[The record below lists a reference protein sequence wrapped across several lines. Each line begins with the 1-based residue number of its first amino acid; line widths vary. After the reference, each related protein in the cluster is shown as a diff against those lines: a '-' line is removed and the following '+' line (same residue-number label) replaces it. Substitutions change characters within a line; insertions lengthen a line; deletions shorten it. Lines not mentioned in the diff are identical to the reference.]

1 MSKKIL
7 LLIPSLF
14 LSIFIF
20 GQQPVIMS
28 QYGTGIS
35 QIRLISSNEE
45 ETVLEFTLGTVYSKQ
60 MQNGEL
66 VLSLDKG
73 AQIQQKNMP
82 DLPKFSSSIIIPDL
96 ADMEFEILEDVFNEI
111 TISGIA
117 PSKGV
122 ISRNID
128 PNSINRIY
136 GQCYTTN
143 QLFPTSAIDL
153 STPYIMRDYRAQTI
167 NFYPLQY
174 NPVTHNLIVHNKI
187 VVKIKVKDDN
197 GINPLYRNEVINSV
211 EKEFHEM
218 YSGTFLNYEDNSR
231 YTAVEEN
238 GTMLI
243 ICHPSFTDEM
253 QPFIDWKIQRGLPVE
268 MVTTST
274 SGTTSS
280 SIKSYVQN
288 YYSTHP
294 NLKYLLLVGDAAQ
307 IPPQAPDGSNGLA
320 GHSDNFYGYLAGN
333 DRYPEIFVGRFSA
346 ENIGHVRTQVQR
358 SIQYEKNP
366 GITNSFGKGITIGS
380 AEGPGDDGEMDFE
393 HERIIRNKLL
403 SFTYTEVDEF
413 YDGSQ
418 GGVDAPGDP
427 TPSMLVNALNDGRGI
442 ITYTGHGWDGGCAT
456 SGLSSTDIQGLNNSG
471 MLPFFWSV
479 ACVNGEFM
487 NTTCFAEYCLR
498 STHTST
504 GEPVGMVATLM
515 STINQYWNEPM
526 EGQDEMVD
534 ILTEAH
540 TSNIKRTFGGISMNG
555 CMKMN
560 DTYGGSGMDM
570 TDTWTCFGDP
580 SLLVRTKVSE
590 NMTTTHINASP
601 VGISNLTINCNIE
614 DALISLSMNGQILG
628 TGIISGGSVTINF
641 PAINQEDTITVTATA
656 FNHTPYQGI
665 VEIVNS
671 FAGTDEVIPSEVQ
684 IYPNP
689 VSDVL
694 IVQLNNND
702 ETDFYYTVSDI
713 SGRIIY
719 SHAPNKITDNYIQT
733 IDVSS
738 WSNGLYVLNTYMK
751 ESSSSYRFIVNH

>member
-1 MSKKIL
+1 MTKKIL
-7 LLIPSLF
+7 LLFPSLL

-20 GQQPVIMS
+20 CQKPVILS
-28 QYGTGIS
+28 QHGTGVS
-35 QIRLISSNEE
+35 QIHLISSNEE
-45 ETVLEFTLGTVYSKQ
+45 ETVLEFTLGTIYSTQ
-60 MQNGEL
+60 TQNGDF

-73 AQIQQKNMP
+73 AQIQQKDMP
-82 DLPKFSSSIIIPDL
+82 DLPKLSSSIIIPDL
-96 ADMEFEILEDVFNEI
+96 ADMEFEILEDVYNEI

-143 QLFPTSAIDL
+143 QLFPNSAIDL
-153 STPYIMRDYRAQTI
+153 NTPYIMRDYRAQTI

-174 NPVTHNLIVHNKI
+174 NPVTHNLIVHNKLK
-187 VVKIKVKDDN
+187 VKIKVKDEN
-197 GINPLYRNEVINSV
+197 GINPLNRNETINSV

-218 YSGTFLNYEDNSR
+218 YSNTFLNYEDNSR
-231 YTAVEEN
+231 YTVVEEN

-253 QPFIDWKIQRGLPVE
+253 QPFIDWKIQRGLQVE

-274 SGTTSS
+274 TGTTSS

-333 DRYPEIFVGRFSA
+333 DRYPDIFVGRFSA
-346 ENIGHVRTQVQR
+346 ENVGHVRTQVQR

-366 GITNSFGKGITIGS
+366 GVTNSFGKGITIGS
-380 AEGPGDDGEMDFE
+380 AEGPGDDGEMDYE

-427 TPSMLVNALNDGRGI
+427 TPTMLVNALNEGRGI
-442 ITYTGHGWDGGCAT
+442 ITYTGHGWNGGCAT

-498 STHTST
+498 STHASS

-560 DTYGGSGMDM
+560 DTYGSSGMDM

-590 NMTTTHINASP
+590 NMTTTHINTSP
-601 VGISNLTINCNIE
+601 VGISNLTVNCNIE
-614 DALISLSMNGQILG
+614 DAFISLSMNGQILG
-628 TGIISGGSVTINF
+628 TGTITGGSVNINF

-671 FAGTDEVIPSEVQ
+671 FAGMDEVIQTEVQ

-689 VSDVL
+689 VSDFL
-694 IVQLNNND
+694 IVHFNNDD
-702 ETDFYYTVSDI
+702 ETDFYYTVSDV

-719 SHAPNKITDNYIQT
+719 SHTPNNITDNFIQT

-738 WSNGLYVLNTYMK
+738 WSNGLYVLNTYIN